1 MILLIVNKPPGN
13 LQNPLVAKNGRFP
26 RFYFRRDTQHI
37 RQEHITDLAIAPIAN
52 TQTTPVISK
61 HTQTKLDLTFYPG
74 YIRPVFSTSK
84 SEGGKEP
91 LRHNKLHKQ
100 Q

>member
-1 MILLIVNKPPGN
+1 MNSLLCLLCYVAVALAPSRYKPPGN

-61 HTQTKLDLTFYPG
+61 HTQTK
-74 YIRPVFSTSK
+74 
-84 SEGGKEP
+84 
-91 LRHNKLHKQ
+91 
-100 Q
+100 